1 MEKTMEHE
9 IETAFAVV
17 GATIIT
23 NPMLRAI
30 SGFRFQGCRVLRY
43 FILRLNK
50 ESGPTILQVFMP
62 LQHTNSIRLKVK
74 SFGSE

>member
-1 MEKTMEHE
+1 MEHE
-9 IETAFAVV
+9 IEAGFALV
-17 GATIIT
+17 GATINT
-23 NPMLRAI
+23 NIMLRAI
-30 SGFRFQGCRVLRY
+30 SGFRVQGIRVLRY

-50 ESGPTILQVFMP
+50 ESGPTILQVCMP